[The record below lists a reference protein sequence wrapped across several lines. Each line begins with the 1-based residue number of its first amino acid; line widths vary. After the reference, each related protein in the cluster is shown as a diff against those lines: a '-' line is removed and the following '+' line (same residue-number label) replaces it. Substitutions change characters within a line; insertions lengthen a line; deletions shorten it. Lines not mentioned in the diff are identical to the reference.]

1 MFQHQEPDSYGRYS
15 LSCRLIL
22 RRLSVR
28 FFYLWSSACRAHFR
42 SPRGCSRSIQVL
54 LSMGTGPI
62 ACEIPTIQVL
72 AKSSCGVVDISK
84 SSDQHAGSCLP
95 SAKTSLLVFC
105 FRSFQSVDPPR
116 SRGPNPAC
124 SHCSIYRARGIE
136 SRNHAIPSIGLESP

>member
-28 FFYLWSSACRAHFR
+28 FFYLWSSTCRAHFR

-54 LSMGTGPI
+54 LSMCIDPI

-72 AKSSCGVVDISK
+72 AKSSCEVVDISK

-95 SAKTSLLVFC
+95 RRHFL
-105 FRSFQSVDPPR
+105 SFASGHFNQSILPDPGAQIPLAQYI
-116 SRGPNPAC
+116 G
-124 SHCSIYRARGIE
+124 GIE

>member
-42 SPRGCSRSIQVL
+42 SSRGCLRSIQVL
-54 LSMGTGPI
+54 LSMCIDPI
-62 ACEIPTIQVL
+62 ACIPIIRFVS
-72 AKSSCGVVDISK
+72 KSKCEVVDISK

-116 SRGPNPAC
+116 SRGPNPAR